1 MWIGKCF
8 TTYCRFQTLNG
19 LRTIA
24 ELETQRVKIT
34 ILWMERVSI
43 VSTMPTHTHTL
54 LTHQYSIKHILTL
67 HNFESMYIRLTHLW
81 FGPPSPGH
89 GAHISSVFGPSSSVK
104 QTLHQIHTYHNHVQL
119 PTGGGQWY
127 KYLTEQSTYRH
138 TVVFVISL
146 SVCPKKHCTKDGPWI
161 L

>member
-119 PTGGGQWY
+119 PTGGDSDINTW
-127 KYLTEQSTYRH
+127 QSNPH
-138 TVVFVISL
+138 TDIL
-146 SVCPKKHCTKDGPWI
+146 WCLLYHSVSALKKLH
-161 L
+161 